1 MSWMI
6 EYSTGAVRKIMKNVP
21 LRYACLSVVIFLMLS
36 CASVTLENKG
46 KPGVQEFDDV
56 MDSISSQK
64 LLDYAR
70 ELSSDRYAGRLS
82 GRQEYKRAAEWT
94 ASLFKR
100 WDISPAGEKGT
111 YLQSFPNPYTTV
123 FEGGELAYHYDKNDL
138 NKKKYYEYET
148 DYYPGSDSGSGAV
161 TAEVVYVGYGIYAPE
176 LGYNDY
182 HDVDVSGKI
191 VFMEPG
197 VPVSPYENPE
207 KHEQWSPYSLNTYKV
222 KMAVAQGAKGML
234 YHELRVGPHTDYVKG
249 FIVSHVG
256 DSVAMDIFSGTELSS
271 QEAREEIQKSMTPGS
286 FRSGKIFT
294 MENLTEYHPQ
304 GTGYNVMGILRG
316 EDPDYEDEVIIIGA
330 HLDHM
335 GFCYEIMPGA
345 NDNASGVAVLLG
357 AAEALSKNPAGVRR
371 SVLFIGF
378 GAKEQGLAGSKEY
391 LKNPLFPAEKT
402 VSFIN
407 IDRVG
412 NGGGIKVFGAEDF
425 PELWKAFS
433 KSNRKNVGMN
443 LIPETFGLPDR
454 DPSDAD
460 SFLKK
465 KVPSL
470 SFRSDK
476 VPETLHTTR
485 DTTDKL
491 NPDLMRDLSHLLT
504 YFIIDLANSK
514 ESFN

>member
-6 EYSTGAVRKIMKNVP
+6 ESPTGAVRKTMKNI
-21 LRYACLSVVIFLMLS
+21 LIRYIGLSAMIFLMLS
-36 CASVTLENKG
+36 CASVMLGNKG
-46 KPGVQEFDDV
+46 KPGGQDFDNV
-56 MDSISSQK
+56 MDSISSRI
-64 LLDYAR
+64 LLDHVG

-82 GRQEYKRAAEWT
+82 GTQEYKRAAEWT
-94 ASLFKR
+94 ASLFKK
-100 WDISPAGEKGT
+100 WGISPAGEKDT
-111 YLQSFPNPYTTV
+111 YLQPFPNPYTTV
-123 FEGGELAYHYDKNDL
+123 FEGGELAYHFDKKDL
-138 NKKKYYEYET
+138 NNKKYYEYET

-176 LGYNDY
+176 FGYNDY
-182 HDVDVSGKI
+182 QDVDVRGKI

-197 VPVSPYENPE
+197 VPVSPYEDPE
-207 KHEQWSPYSLNTYKV
+207 KFEQWNPYSLNTYKV
-222 KMAVAQGAKGML
+222 KMAVAQGAKGLL
-234 YHELRVGPHTDYVKG
+234 YHELKAGPHTDYVKG
-249 FIVSHVG
+249 FIVSNVG
-256 DSVAMDIFSGTELSS
+256 DSVADDIFSGTELTS
-271 QEAREEIQKSMTPGS
+271 QKAREEIRKSMTPGS

-294 MENLTEYHPQ
+294 MENLTEHHPK

-316 EDPDYEDEVIIIGA
+316 EDPDHEDEVIIIGA

-357 AAEALSKNPAGVRR
+357 AAEALSKNPAGSRR

-378 GAKEQGLAGSKEY
+378 GAKEQGLTGSKEY

-412 NGGGIKVFGAEDF
+412 NGEGIRVFGAENF
-425 PELWKAFS
+425 PELWKALS
-433 KSNRKNVGMN
+433 RSNKKNVGMN
-443 LIPETFGLPDR
+443 LVPETFGLPDR
-454 DPSDAD
+454 GPSDAD

-470 SFRSDK
+470 SFRSDT
-476 VPETLHTTR
+476 VPDTIYTTR
-485 DTTDKL
+485 DTMDKL
-491 NPDLMRDLSHLLT
+491 NPDLMRDLSHLLA
-504 YFIIDLANSK
+504 YFIIELANTK
-514 ESFN
+514 DPF